1 VNTLST
7 LLAVVCLALG
17 LAQPTA
23 AQERERGGR
32 PPMARGDYG
41 ASRGGDYY
49 GRGAWR
55 EPAYERAG
63 PRFVRPP
70 EARGYERPPEPRG
83 YERTPAPGARGVP
96 AFGGGWREQQDFL
109 RQGVREGQLA
119 PLGRV
124 IGRIGQITP
133 GRQLDSHLE
142 YVGQRLVYRVRWMT
156 EQGRRVDYFVD
167 AASGAIISER

>member
-1 VNTLST
+1 VKTLST
-7 LLAVVCLALG
+7 LLAVVCLVLG
-17 LAQPTA
+17 LTRPAA
-23 AQERERGGR
+23 AQEREHDGR
-32 PPMARGDYG
+32 PPTARDDYGGARG
-41 ASRGGDYY
+41 GGFY

-55 EPAYERAG
+55 EPAYERG
-63 PRFVRPP
+63 EPRFVRPP
-70 EARGYERPPEPRG
+70 AEPRG
-83 YERTPAPGARGVP
+83 YERFPAPSARGVP

-142 YVGQRLVYRVRWMT
+142 YVGPRLVYRVRWIT

-167 AASGAIISER
+167 AATGAIISER

>member
-1 VNTLST
+1 MKTLST
-7 LLAVVCLALG
+7 LLAVLCLVLG
-17 LAQPTA
+17 LAQPA
-23 AQERERGGR
+23 ATQDRERGGR

-41 ASRGGDYY
+41 APRGGGFY

-55 EPAYERAG
+55 EPAYERGG
-63 PRFVRPP
+63 PRFT
-70 EARGYERPPEPRG
+70 RPPEPRG
-83 YERTPAPGARGVP
+83 YEPPAASARGVP
-96 AFGGGWREQQDFL
+96 AFGGGWREQENFL

-142 YVGQRLVYRVRWMT
+142 YVGPRLVYRVRWMT
-156 EQGRRVDYFVD
+156 EQGRRIDYFVD
-167 AASGAIISER
+167 AATGAIISER